1 MTKFNCQCIT
11 NNFRGDIAPFDESNS
26 TKINLLAQSKVCHFA
41 QAIEAIQICMKHWNL
56 KEFSGFSSRREEG
69 DLIDKIDFKKFFYL
83 RKERSLGREDNF
95 TFRVLIETKG

>member
-1 MTKFNCQCIT
+1 
-11 NNFRGDIAPFDESNS
+11 
-26 TKINLLAQSKVCHFA
+26 
-41 QAIEAIQICMKHWNL
+41 MKHWNL